1 MIGICWS
8 DEAQRQSLENML
20 SLLGRDVVCSAAV
33 WLEEQQTA
41 CDLLV
46 MDERAF
52 AALRD
57 ATGVGRQ
64 AIIVV
69 GGEDRAEPA
78 VHAVRQGAVD
88 YLPDSMGMERLA
100 ARCSDVSVRLA
111 QQDFVA
117 QSQSSAELFRLASR
131 VARTDV
137 AIMLNGES
145 GTGKEVVA
153 RHVHAQSA
161 RADAPFVA
169 VNCAAL
175 PENMLEAIL
184 FGHEKGAFTGATES
198 RPGKFEQAEH
208 GTLLLDEIT
217 EMPLALQAKLL
228 RVLQER
234 EVERLGAK
242 RPRRVDVRVIA
253 TSNRDLARAVAEGQF
268 REDLYYRLSVFPLTL
283 KPLRSRP
290 EDIMPLANHFL
301 RKHLRLR
308 PGRPA
313 AVFSSAAQQIL
324 VQHDWPGNVRE
335 LENAVQRALVMCDG
349 DVIESH
355 HLDLGLASLDQAA
368 ADLGSRMLHAEGET
382 IVAALRAHDG
392 RRNTT
397 AKALGI
403 SERTLR
409 YKLKKLRDLGMEVD

>member
-8 DEAQRQSLENML
+8 DQVQRQALENML
-20 SLLGRDVVCSAAV
+20 ALLGRDVVSSASV

-41 CDLLV
+41 CDVLV

-52 AALRD
+52 AELRD
-57 ATGVGRQ
+57 AAGVSRQ
-64 AIIVV
+64 AIVVV
-69 GGEDRAEPA
+69 GGQDKAQPA
-78 VHAVRQGAVD
+78 VEAMRLGAAD
-88 YLPDSMGMERLA
+88 YLPEGVSVERLA
-100 ARCSDVSVRLA
+100 ARCSDLAVQLA

-117 QSQSSAELFRLASR
+117 RSQSSTELFRLASR

-198 RPGKFEQAEH
+198 RPGKFEQAER

-242 RPRRVDVRVIA
+242 RPRTVDVRVIA

-268 REDLYYRLSVFPLTL
+268 REDLYYRLSVFPLNL

-301 RKHLRLR
+301 HKHMRLR
-308 PGRPA
+308 PGKPA
-313 AVFSSAAQQIL
+313 AEFSESAQQVL

-349 DVIESH
+349 DLIEAH

-392 RRNTT
+392 RRNVT